1 MNIEDVLRELG
12 NQMGLPNL
20 KLDENKVCRLIF
32 DKKFTIDIEASEDLK
47 TVHIYSAL
55 CTIPPSNKEP
65 LYEAL
70 LEANLFGRGTG
81 GAAFGVDL
89 EMGEVLLSSSL
100 QDMDRVDYQDFVNVL
115 ESFVNHVEAWTEKID
130 SGNYTPDRRSQ
141 TEEKKGPRMGGSDGS
156 SSSDMDDT
164 PPPPPTHTPPPGFI
178 VA

>member
-1 MNIEDVLRELG
+1 MKIESVLTELG

-20 KLDENKVCRLIF
+20 KLDDNKVCRLVF

-55 CTIPPSNKEP
+55 CIIPPRDKEN
-65 LYEAL
+65 LYESL

-89 EMGEVLLSSSL
+89 EMGEILLSRTIE
-100 QDMDRVDYQDFVNVL
+100 MERTDYQDFVNIL

-130 SGNYTPDRRSQ
+130 TGEYAREKGQASAASKKDTSAPM
-141 TEEKKGPRMGGSDGS
+141 EEG
-156 SSSDMDDT
+156 
-164 PPPPPTHTPPPGFI
+164 PPPGFI
-178 VA
+178 RA